1 MAALVPVSHIC
12 LKVPTSSFD
21 AALPSG
27 FRKACM
33 SELTL

>member
-1 MAALVPVSHIC
+1 MVPVSHIC
-12 LKVPTSSFD
+12 LMVPTSAFD

-27 FRKACM
+27 FRKEGV

>member
-12 LKVPTSSFD
+12 LVPTSAFD
-21 AALPSG
+21 AALPSS
-27 FRKACM
+27 FRKDGV